1 MYIVFIYIYVSIIS
15 DFIPPLNIQML
26 YPFRSL
32 VPRLGGLILEGD
44 IFDETMG
51 VKRFQRIC
59 ALRHRPLMC
68 RGASTD
74 GGNMEIP

>member
-1 MYIVFIYIYVSIIS
+1 
-15 DFIPPLNIQML
+15 ML

-68 RGASTD
+68 RGGSTD
-74 GGNMEIP
+74 GGNMEIPRYLENPRKKGVVPSGFLT